1 MVVGSGSQR
10 TGVEVRQG
18 ESDSMRKHEANKRS
32 NSSSNNNN
40 DKTTD
45 ASPLS
50 AKKNKT
56 VVTTTTAAP
65 LADFTLAPSGWDAR
79 KFESCEGLGEKALTV
94 PPLLTPEGIYAF
106 EVPPTFFKNLYLS
119 PPKIIIFHF
128 LFLCISLTKVF
139 YLT

>member
-1 MVVGSGSQR
+1 
-10 TGVEVRQG
+10 
-18 ESDSMRKHEANKRS
+18 MRKHEANKRS

-40 DKTTD
+40 NNDKTTY

-79 KFESCEGLGEKALTV
+79 KFQSCEGLGEKALTV
-94 PPLLTPEGIYAF
+94 PPLLTQEGINAF
-106 EVPPTFFKNLYLS
+106 EVPHTYFLKFIFVTPKNNYFSLPLSMYLFDQRVLSHFF
-119 PPKIIIFHF
+119 IFKF
-128 LFLCISLTKVF
+128 VE
-139 YLT
+139 

>member
-1 MVVGSGSQR
+1 M
-10 TGVEVRQG
+10 QG
-18 ESDSMRKHEANKRS
+18 DSDPMRKHEANKRS
-32 NSSSNNNN
+32 NSNSNDSNNNNN

-79 KFESCEGLGEKALTV
+79 KFQSCEGLGEKDLTA
-94 PPLLTPEGIYAF
+94 PPLLTLEGIYAF
-106 EVPPTFFKNLYLS
+106 EVPHTFFLKFLFVT
-119 PPKIIIFHF
+119 PKVITFHF
-128 LFLCISLTKVF
+128 LFLCISLTNVF
-139 YLT
+139 YLNIYIFFEFTE

>member
-1 MVVGSGSQR
+1 
-10 TGVEVRQG
+10 
-18 ESDSMRKHEANKRS
+18 MRKHEANKRS
-32 NSSSNNNN
+32 NSSSNN
-40 DKTTD
+40 KTTD

-79 KFESCEGLGEKALTV
+79 KFQSCEGLGEKALTV

-106 EVPPTFFKNLYLS
+106 EVPHTFLKKYICH
-119 PPKIIIFHF
+119 PQK
-128 LFLCISLTKVF
+128 
-139 YLT
+139 